1 MPLVEWRV
9 YTFVSP
15 RQGTSTGY
23 GAVTLTAGIETSALV
38 HSLKYLWRRARQ
50 DAAELREAVRSGK
63 DPVQERQ
70 IAKATQQADSERA
83 MTFDECLEGYLSQ
96 KIAEFKNPKHARQW
110 RTSVERY
117 VSPHIGTLA
126 VDQISFRHA
135 VDTLYPIW
143 TRVPE
148 TASRV
153 RGRVEKVLDF
163 ATVCGYRDGANPA
176 RWRGNLDAVL
186 PATSKIRPVR
196 HHRTIAWA
204 DAPAFMDS
212 LRTRRGISARALQFL
227 LLTGTRSGEVRGAT
241 WDEIDTKGATWTIP
255 GERMKAGNA
264 HVVPLSQ
271 AVLALLKTAPTL
283 LDAPFIFPAPR
294 GGMLSDM
301 ALSTTM
307 RRMDV
312 DATPHGLRSTFRDW
326 ISEATSY
333 PHEVAEQALA
343 HVIPSPVE
351 RAYRRGDLLE
361 KRRSLMADWAAFLQ
375 PTPVNS

>member
-1 MPLVEWRV
+1 MPKRV
-9 YTFVSP
+9 IE
-15 RQGTSTGY
+15 
-23 GAVTLTAGIETSALV
+23 LTALAVRRLQTRGMHAVGGVAGLYLRISETGNKYWVWRGNVNGRRRDLGIGPFPEV
-38 HSLKYLWRRARQ
+38 SLARARQ

-126 VDQISFRHA
+126 VDQISFRHV

-271 AVLALLKTAPTL
+271 AVLALLKTAPT
-283 LDAPFIFPAPR
+283 PR
-294 GGMLSDM
+294 
-301 ALSTTM
+301 T
-307 RRMDV
+307 R
-312 DATPHGLRSTFRDW
+312 
-326 ISEATSY
+326 
-333 PHEVAEQALA
+333 
-343 HVIPSPVE
+343 
-351 RAYRRGDLLE
+351 
-361 KRRSLMADWAAFLQ
+361 
-375 PTPVNS
+375 